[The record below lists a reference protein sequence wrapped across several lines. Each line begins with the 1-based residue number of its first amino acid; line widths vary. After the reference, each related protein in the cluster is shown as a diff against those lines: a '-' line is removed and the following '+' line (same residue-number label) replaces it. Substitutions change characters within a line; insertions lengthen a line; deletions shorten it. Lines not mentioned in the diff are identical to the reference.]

1 MAILVWN
8 KIDFRE
14 KKMARNR
21 EGYYVMMKGS
31 VHQEDRAVISVY
43 APNNRAEKYV
53 KQIWQRWKDKSK
65 NPQ

>member
-14 KKMARNR
+14 KKKARNR

>member
-8 KIDFRE
+8 KIDLRE

-53 KQIWQRWKDKSK
+53 KQIW
-65 NPQ
+65 